1 MDFPKFELGPHSHG
15 RLYATPRDPSIYS
28 SHIQKLIEQCVRSVF
43 QLPCYAIRSRAR
55 HGRMSLARQIA
66 MYLAHVAFS
75 LSLTQ
80 TGRLFG
86 RDRTTVAHACGVV
99 EDLRDDPAID
109 KALTVLAS
117 ILTASTPSTGGA
129 TDTMRSILPHEAQQH
144 TAKK

>member
-1 MDFPKFELGPHSHG
+1 MNFPKFEQGPLSHG
-15 RLYATPRDPSIYS
+15 TLYVQPCEPSIYS
-28 SHIQKLIEQCVRSVF
+28 SHIHKLIEQCVRSVF
-43 QLPCYAIRSRAR
+43 RLPCSAIASRAR
-55 HGRMSLARQIA
+55 HGRVSLARQIA

-109 KALTVLAS
+109 KALSVLAT
-117 ILTASTPSTGGA
+117 ILTAPTPPSGGA
-129 TDTMRSILPHEAQQH
+129 SETMRSILPHEVQHH